1 MRSTK
6 KSRASIKSGLEE
18 GLELNNIDINPLIL
32 ELMIRETFAM
42 FDENNSGDIDKTEFS
57 KLTEALG
64 LEISEKKQNEMMKDL
79 DKEGNGCIGYQDFVD
94 LMSKLQ
100 FGNAETH
107 LETAFNEYDKDMDGE
122 VGLEDLLKVSEE
134 LDEVSMSKSDA
145 ELMIAFFKYFSQEKL
160 EDNDDEINVDEIK
173 SVNITKKEFIT
184 TLTRINFLVHK
195 SDNVNTSQDPN
206 KSKGSIFYESK
217 SGLYNT
223 KSNFDKTLNDKSYDG
238 SKIMGGNKW

>member
-1 MRSTK
+1 MKSMK
-6 KSRASIKSGLEE
+6 KSRTSMKSGLEE
-18 GLELNNIDINPLIL
+18 GLELNNIDINPVIL

-64 LEISEKKQNEMMKDL
+64 LELSEKKQNEMMRDL
-79 DKEGNGCIGYQDFVD
+79 DREGSGSIGYEDFVQ
-94 LMSKLQ
+94 LMSRLQ

-122 VGLEDLLKVSEE
+122 VGIEDLMKVSEE
-134 LDEVSMSKSDA
+134 LDEVAMSKSDA

-160 EDNDDEINVDEIK
+160 QDNEDEINLDEIT

-184 TLTRINFLVHK
+184 TLTRLQFLVVK
-195 SDNVNTSQDPN
+195 ENKDKDKDNINNQSQDLS
-206 KSKGSIFYESK
+206 KSRASGFYESK
-217 SGLYNT
+217 SGFHS
-223 KSNFDKTLNDKSYDG
+223 KSINEKSFE
-238 SKIMGGNKW
+238 

>member
-1 MRSTK
+1 MKSTK
-6 KSRASIKSGLEE
+6 KSRTSVKSGLEE
-18 GLELNNIDINPLIL
+18 GIELNNIDINPLIL
-32 ELMIRETFAM
+32 DLMIRETFAM

-64 LEISEKKQNEMMKDL
+64 LELPEKKQNEMMKDL
-79 DKEGNGCIGYQDFVD
+79 DKEGNGCIGYEDFVD

-134 LDEVSMSKSDA
+134 LDEVPMSKSDA

-160 EDNDDEINVDEIK
+160 QENEEEINVDEIT

-184 TLTRINFLVHK
+184 ALTRINFLVTK
-195 SDNVNTSQDPN
+195 SENNQSQDLS
-206 KSKGSIFYESK
+206 KSRASGFYESK
-217 SGLYNT
+217 SGYYS
-223 KSNFDKTLNDKSYDG
+223 KSINEKSIE
-238 SKIMGGNKW
+238 SKL

>member
-1 MRSTK
+1 MKSSKRS
-6 KSRASIKSGLEE
+6 KSGLKSAIDE
-18 GLELNNIDINPLIL
+18 GMEINDVDINPLIL
-32 ELMIRETFAM
+32 DLMIRETFAM

-64 LEISEKKQNEMMKDL
+64 LEINEKRQNEMMKDL
-79 DKEGNGCIGYQDFVD
+79 DKEGNGCIGYEDFVG

-122 VGLEDLLKVSEE
+122 VGLDDLLKVSEE
-134 LDEVSMSKSDA
+134 LDEVPMSKSDA

-160 EDNDDEINVDEIK
+160 QENEDEINVDEIN

-184 TLTRINFLVHK
+184 TLTKLNFLVTK
-195 SDNVNTSQDPN
+195 TADNNQSQDYS
-206 KSKGSIFYESK
+206 KSRVSGFHESK
-217 SGLYNT
+217 SGYY
-223 KSNFDKTLNDKSYDG
+223 SRSINDKSID
-238 SKIMGGNKW
+238 SK

>member
-1 MRSTK
+1 MKSTK

-32 ELMIRETFAM
+32 DLMIRETFAM

-64 LEISEKKQNEMMKDL
+64 LELPEKKQNEMMKDL
-79 DKEGNGCIGYQDFVD
+79 DKEGNGCIGYEDFVD

-134 LDEVSMSKSDA
+134 LDEVPMSKSDA

-160 EDNDDEINVDEIK
+160 QENEEEINVDEIT

-184 TLTRINFLVHK
+184 ALTRINFLVTK
-195 SDNVNTSQDPN
+195 SENNQSQDLS
-206 KSKGSIFYESK
+206 KSRASGFYESK
-217 SGLYNT
+217 SGYYS
-223 KSNFDKTLNDKSYDG
+223 KSINEKSLD
-238 SKIMGGNKW
+238 SKL

>member
-1 MRSTK
+1 MKSTK
-6 KSRASIKSGLEE
+6 KSRTSVKSGLEE
-18 GLELNNIDINPLIL
+18 GIELNNIDINPLIL
-32 ELMIRETFAM
+32 DLMIRETFAM

-64 LEISEKKQNEMMKDL
+64 LELPEKKQNEMMKDL
-79 DKEGNGCIGYQDFVD
+79 DKEGNGCIGYEDFVD

-134 LDEVSMSKSDA
+134 LDEVPMSKSDA

-160 EDNDDEINVDEIK
+160 QENEEEINVDEIT
-173 SVNITKKEFIT
+173 SVNITKREFIT
-184 TLTRINFLVHK
+184 ALTRINFLVTK
-195 SDNVNTSQDPN
+195 SENNQSQDLS
-206 KSKGSIFYESK
+206 KSRASGFYESK
-217 SGLYNT
+217 SGYYS
-223 KSNFDKTLNDKSYDG
+223 KSINEKSLD
-238 SKIMGGNKW
+238 SKL

>member
-1 MRSTK
+1 MKSTK

-32 ELMIRETFAM
+32 DLMIRETFAM
-42 FDENNSGDIDKTEFS
+42 FDENNSGDIDKGEFS

-64 LEISEKKQNEMMKDL
+64 LEMPAKRQNDIMKEL
-79 DKEGNGCIGYQDFVD
+79 DKEGNGCIGYEDFVG
-94 LMSKLQ
+94 LMSRLQ

-134 LDEVSMSKSDA
+134 LDEVPMSKSDA
-145 ELMIAFFKYFSQEKL
+145 ELMIAFFKYFSHEKIQEN
-160 EDNDDEINVDEIK
+160 EDEINVEDIT

-184 TLTRINFLVHK
+184 TLTKINFLVTK
-195 SDNVNTSQDPN
+195 SDNNQSQELS
-206 KSKGSIFYESK
+206 KSRASGFYESK
-217 SGLYNT
+217 SGHFS
-223 KSNFDKTLNDKSYDG
+223 KSINDKSFED
-238 SKIMGGNKW
+238 

>member
-1 MRSTK
+1 MKSTK
-6 KSRASIKSGLEE
+6 KSRTSVKSGLEE
-18 GLELNNIDINPLIL
+18 GIELNNIDINPLIL
-32 ELMIRETFAM
+32 DLMIRETFAM

-64 LEISEKKQNEMMKDL
+64 LELPEKKQNEMMKDL
-79 DKEGNGCIGYQDFVD
+79 DKEGNGCIGYEDFVD

-134 LDEVSMSKSDA
+134 LDEVPMSKSDA

-160 EDNDDEINVDEIK
+160 QENEEEINVDEIT

-184 TLTRINFLVHK
+184 ALTRINFLVTK
-195 SDNVNTSQDPN
+195 SENNQSQDFS
-206 KSKGSIFYESK
+206 KSRASGFYESK
-217 SGLYNT
+217 SGYYS
-223 KSNFDKTLNDKSYDG
+223 KSINEKSLDSILG
-238 SKIMGGNKW
+238 IFIN

>member
-1 MRSTK
+1 MKSSK
-6 KSRASIKSGLEE
+6 KSRASVRSGLEE
-18 GLELNNIDINPLIL
+18 GIELNNIDINPLIL
-32 ELMIRETFAM
+32 DLMIRETFAM

-64 LEISEKKQNEMMKDL
+64 LEITEKRQNEMMKDL
-79 DKEGNGCIGYQDFVD
+79 DKEGNGCIGYEDFVE

-134 LDEVSMSKSDA
+134 LDEVPMSKSDA
-145 ELMIAFFKYFSQEKL
+145 ELMLAFFKYFSQEKL
-160 EDNDDEINVDEIK
+160 QDNEDEINVEEIT

-184 TLTRINFLVHK
+184 ALTRINFLVTK
-195 SDNVNTSQDPN
+195 SDNNQSQDLS
-206 KSKGSIFYESK
+206 KSRASGFYESK
-217 SGLYNT
+217 SGYYS
-223 KSNFDKTLNDKSYDG
+223 KSINEKSID
-238 SKIMGGNKW
+238 SKYTNK